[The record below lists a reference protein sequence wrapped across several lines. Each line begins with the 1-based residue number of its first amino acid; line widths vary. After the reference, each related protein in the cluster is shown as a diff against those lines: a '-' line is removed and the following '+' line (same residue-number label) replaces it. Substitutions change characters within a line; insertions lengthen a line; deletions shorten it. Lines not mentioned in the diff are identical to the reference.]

1 MSSVTIDGLNSG
13 IDTANIIEG
22 LLEIQQAQ
30 LDRTELRRQDS
41 LGQQAAFQSFEAQ
54 LIAFR
59 STTSSLASTRNS
71 VFESNTV
78 VVSNPDALIVSAGT
92 DATPGNFELTID
104 SFARANQVAS
114 QGFASDTTEIS
125 QGTFTLQQGDRP
137 AVEITIDDSNNT
149 IQGLADAINL
159 AGSDVQATLIDDGSS
174 GDSFRLLLTSSDTG
188 ENNAITLT
196 NSLAPASGD
205 AVRPTFDLANP
216 VQAAQ
221 NAAVRLGS
229 GPGAITI
236 ESSTNQL
243 DNVISGVSLDILQA
257 DPNETITLQ
266 IQPDTES
273 AVEAVQSFVD
283 SYNSLTNFINDQTRF
298 VSETEQA
305 GLLLGNRSVIQIQNQ
320 LQASLQQVV
329 PDLDSNIN
337 RISTIGIDF
346 TNQGTLTFNSADLV
360 SVLNGEVEG
369 ASAADVQRL
378 FTLDGISSNSGVEF
392 LLGSSRTQ
400 VPDSPI
406 QVDITQA
413 AEQASITA
421 ASSLSG
427 STLIDNTNSELL
439 LTLDGLSLSVNL
451 SAGTYNDQD
460 LASELQSVINSVP
473 SLSGR
478 SILVGLQSDGGGGNQ
493 LTLTSQ
499 TFGEASDVAVTGG
512 SALAAL
518 GLSGNESDVGV
529 DVDGVFR
536 INGIVEQATGR
547 GRVLTGNR
555 DSPFTDDLQVLVT
568 LGPDQVDS
576 GIESELTLTRGVAST
591 LGQLIG
597 QFQDTESGLLQTVN
611 DRFSQLVEDIDSEV
625 ESQEETFSQQ
635 EQELREQFVALETAL
650 GELQATQSFLTQQ
663 FAQLSN
669 LNEN

>member
-30 LDRTELRRQDS
+30 LDRTELRRQDI

>member
-30 LDRTELRRQDS
+30 LDRTELRRQDI

-59 STTSSLASTRNS
+59 STTSSLASTRNN

-78 VVSNPDALIVSAGT
+78 IVSNPDALIVSAGT

-243 DNVISGVSLDILQA
+243 DNVIPGVSLDILQA
-257 DPNETITLQ
+257 APNETITLQ

-320 LQASLQQVV
+320 LQAALQQVV

-460 LASELQSVINSVP
+460 FASELQSVINSVP

-555 DSPFTDDLQVLVT
+555 DNPFTDDLQVLVT

-597 QFQDTESGLLQTVN
+597 QFQDTESGLLQTAN
-611 DRFSQLVEDIDSEV
+611 DRFSQLVEDIDSEI

>member
-1 MSSVTIDGLNSG
+1 M
-13 IDTANIIEG
+13 
-22 LLEIQQAQ
+22 
-30 LDRTELRRQDS
+30 
-41 LGQQAAFQSFEAQ
+41 
-54 LIAFR
+54 
-59 STTSSLASTRNS
+59 
-71 VFESNTV
+71 
-78 VVSNPDALIVSAGT
+78 
-92 DATPGNFELTID
+92 
-104 SFARANQVAS
+104 
-114 QGFASDTTEIS
+114 
-125 QGTFTLQQGDRP
+125 
-137 AVEITIDDSNNT
+137 
-149 IQGLADAINL
+149 

-188 ENNAITLT
+188 ESNAITLT

-243 DNVISGVSLDILQA
+243 DNVIPGVSLDILQA

-320 LQASLQQVV
+320 LQAALQQVV

-460 LASELQSVINSVP
+460 FASELQSVINSVP

-555 DSPFTDDLQVLVT
+555 DNPFTDDLQVLVT

-597 QFQDTESGLLQTVN
+597 QFQDTESGLLQTAN
-611 DRFSQLVEDIDSEV
+611 DRFSQLVEDIDSEI

>member
-30 LDRTELRRQDS
+30 LDRTELRRQDI

-59 STTSSLASTRNS
+59 STTSSLASTRNN

-78 VVSNPDALIVSAGT
+78 IVSNPDALIVSAGT

-243 DNVISGVSLDILQA
+243 DNVIPGVSLDILQA

-320 LQASLQQVV
+320 LQAALQQVV

-460 LASELQSVINSVP
+460 FASELQSVINSVP

-555 DSPFTDDLQVLVT
+555 DNPFTDDLQVLVT

-597 QFQDTESGLLQTVN
+597 QFQDTESGLLQTAN
-611 DRFSQLVEDIDSEV
+611 DRFSQLVEDIDSEI